1 MNIKR
6 KSKSDCNV
14 ELDIKLKWSEIE
26 KDYFTELDKI
36 LANTKQKGAR
46 KGKLV
51 GIQRELFIKNNKD
64 YIKATFVD
72 YAINA
77 YYKDALKNEKIIPL
91 NQAKITDLHFDG
103 EGTDFKFKIE
113 FEVRP
118 DIGKKIPNYE
128 KKVTIKTTKY
138 IVSDNDEKR
147 AIEDIR
153 MRHAK
158 ARTVE
163 RPLKSGD
170 FIYADFNKLDDDG
183 KIVEGGV
190 LPNHHIRI
198 GEGLFSGELEKPF
211 LNKKADDEINVSI
224 DQEHGKVKYLVKIN
238 KIEEQVLPDI
248 TDKFVMQVDPELKKV
263 KEFKS
268 KVREN
273 IQLNL
278 NNENVKEFHNKIVE
292 YFIEKTKCDVPLSMV
307 ENYKKY
313 LIEESKAKS
322 PDTFDEEKMDK
333 EISTMSNNNIKW
345 LLIRE
350 YLAEKEKL
358 FVSMEDV
365 ENEVKRLM
373 EQSPNYKKDIKK
385 FYAEDQNKNKLRDDI
400 LNGKI
405 FNYLEGFFINKS
417 KEVSTDKIKQKK

>member
-1 MNIKR
+1 MDIKR
-6 KSKSDCNV
+6 KNKSDCNV

-26 KDYFTELDKI
+26 KDYFSELNKI

-51 GIQRELFIKNNKD
+51 GIQKDLFLKNNQD

-77 YYKDALKNEKIIPL
+77 YYQDALKNEKVIPL
-91 NQAKITDLHFDG
+91 NQAKITDLIFDG
-103 EGTDFKFKIE
+103 EGTDFQFKIE

-118 DIGKKIPNYE
+118 DISRKIPNYE

-138 IVSDNDEKR
+138 IASDNDENR
-147 AIEDIR
+147 AIEDIK

-158 ARTVE
+158 AKTVE

-170 FIYADFNKLDDDG
+170 FIYADFNKLDNDG

-211 LNKKADDEINVSI
+211 LNKKANDEVNVTI

-238 KIEEQVLPDI
+238 KIEEQVLPEI
-248 TDKFVMQVDPELKKV
+248 TDKFVTQVDPKLKKV

-333 EISTMSNNNIKW
+333 EISTMSNNNIK
-345 LLIRE
+345 
-350 YLAEKEKL
+350 
-358 FVSMEDV
+358 
-365 ENEVKRLM
+365 
-373 EQSPNYKKDIKK
+373 
-385 FYAEDQNKNKLRDDI
+385 
-400 LNGKI
+400 
-405 FNYLEGFFINKS
+405 
-417 KEVSTDKIKQKK
+417 